1 MNIYCGFTNPTIPK
15 ESNRRE
21 NTRRAEHQEHKK
33 GDYPTWIQHQLFT
46 FKLHCFVIISI
57 FLLAYSVHARTKRAQ
72 SEAQLK
78 RKNMSNNEVE
88 ARRAVTAAIA
98 SSGSA
103 AVGQVVDTGR
113 SSQQKRQQN
122 RELKAA
128 QLAREKEDRDAE
140 KAKSQGTVS
149 QLLLFWENKFH

>member
-1 MNIYCGFTNPTIPK
+1 
-15 ESNRRE
+15 
-21 NTRRAEHQEHKK
+21 
-33 GDYPTWIQHQLFT
+33 
-46 FKLHCFVIISI
+46 
-57 FLLAYSVHARTKRAQ
+57 
-72 SEAQLK
+72 
-78 RKNMSNNEVE
+78 MSNNEVE

-140 KAKSQGTVS
+140 KAKSQGTG
-149 QLLLFWENKFH
+149 K

>member
-1 MNIYCGFTNPTIPK
+1 
-15 ESNRRE
+15 
-21 NTRRAEHQEHKK
+21 
-33 GDYPTWIQHQLFT
+33 
-46 FKLHCFVIISI
+46 
-57 FLLAYSVHARTKRAQ
+57 
-72 SEAQLK
+72 
-78 RKNMSNNEVE
+78 MSNNEVE

-128 QLAREKEDRDAE
+128 QLAREKRIAMLKKP
-140 KAKSQGTVS
+140 KAKAPLVS
-149 QLLLFWENKFH
+149 SYCSEKINFTS